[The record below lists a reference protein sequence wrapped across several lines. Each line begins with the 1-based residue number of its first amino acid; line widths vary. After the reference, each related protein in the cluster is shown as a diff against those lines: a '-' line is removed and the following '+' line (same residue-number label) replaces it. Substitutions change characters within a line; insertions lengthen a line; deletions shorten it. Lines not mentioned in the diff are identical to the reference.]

1 MLALLEEADDAA
13 DPLGLAPVGDHEG
26 VGGVDDDQVVE
37 ADEGDDRGTEGAR
50 DGEDFRMFAKAFG
63 PRFRGQGAGSR
74 GQGIGSKGQNG
85 GGAR

>member
-13 DPLGLAPVGDHEG
+13 DLLGLAPVGDQEG

-50 DGEDFRMFAKAFG
+50 DGEDFRIFAKAFG
-63 PRFRGQGAGSR
+63 LRSR
-74 GQGIGSKGQNG
+74 GKGQNVG
-85 GGAR
+85 GP